1 MLRGNALQGREP
13 AMKDAHP
20 ITRAPYATLWE
31 NSRGR
36 LHDEPPSATR
46 TPFQRDRD
54 RIIHCAAFRRLMHK
68 TQVFVAPDMDHVRTR
83 LTHSLEVSQ
92 IARSMARTLGL
103 DEDLTEVLALSHD
116 LGHPPF
122 GHSGEDALNEA
133 MQPFGGYDHNDQSLR
148 IVVRLERRYPGFN
161 GLNLTW
167 ETLEGLVKHNGP
179 LIGDGP
185 KAFACEADLPST
197 VRRYNRKHD
206 LELTRFAGLE
216 AQLAAIADDVA
227 YNHHDMDDALRSG
240 LFTIAEVSDAVP
252 HVGAVFEAV
261 QREEP
266 GLDEAVLIAEGVR
279 RLIGD
284 MVHDVLNETRV
295 RLTALA
301 PESVETVRG
310 AGQTTV
316 AFSAAM
322 AEKERALKSFLY
334 RRMYRNERVN
344 EARAAGKATVRG
356 LFKAFMDEPDM
367 MPSGW
372 FGETANQN
380 DGERA
385 RIVADYIAG
394 MTDRYAR
401 REWKRIGGILE

>member
-1 MLRGNALQGREP
+1 MR
-13 AMKDAHP
+13 DAHP
-20 ITRAPYATLWE
+20 ITRAAYATLWE
-31 NSRGR
+31 YSRGR
-36 LHDEPPSATR
+36 LHPEPPSATR

-68 TQVFVAPDMDHVRTR
+68 TQVFVAPEVDHVRTR

-148 IVVRLERRYPGFN
+148 IVVRLEKRYPDFA

-185 KAFACEADLPST
+185 KAFASEAELPAT

-206 LELTRFAGLE
+206 LELTRHAGLE

-227 YNHHDMDDALRSG
+227 YNHHDMDDGLRSG
-240 LFTIAEVSDAVP
+240 LFSIAEVSDAVP
-252 HVGAVFEAV
+252 HVGQAFAAVRAAH
-261 QREEP
+261 
-266 GLDEAVLIAEGVR
+266 GDLDEAVLIAEGVR
-279 RLIGD
+279 SLIGD
-284 MVHDVLNETRV
+284 MVHDVLAETRA
-295 RLTALA
+295 RLQSMNL
-301 PESVETVRG
+301 ETVDDVRG
-310 AGQTTV
+310 AGRTTV

-367 MPSGW
+367 MPPGW
-372 FGETANQN
+372 FGETENQN